1 MMLSIY
7 WIQNNSHFQPNPS
20 LTDCPHQNLM
30 IGSTLFMSSKL
41 GGVEAGE
48 KTNNWALIKRLLRFS
63 WQFRTRC
70 LLVISCQTLILVL
83 TIASVNLAGV
93 AIDFLKV
100 HLTGKGDLIWPLG
113 IEPPAGA
120 EPLNVIFAIGGSIA
134 LFAVLRA
141 VLEYYNELSRSLLI
155 HVDIVLRLRGLVY
168 EKMQQLSFRF
178 FDRNASGT
186 LINRVTSDVQ
196 STRAFIDQVVVQ
208 VFIMTVS
215 LAVYLGYMLSYHV
228 PLTLACLVTTPLLWL
243 VSTWFA
249 KKLRPA
255 YLQNSELM
263 DKMVLNFSESMQG
276 IQMIKGFALEKLRE
290 KDFAAQTTAVRNK
303 RQEIFWL
310 TSNFAPFVGALTQL
324 NLVILLGYGGYL
336 VIQGELPLGTGLV
349 AFAALLQQFSNQ
361 VANLAGVADS
371 IQQSLTGAR
380 RVFEV
385 LDAPV
390 EIHSP
395 ENPSPVDSIKGE
407 IRFENVSFELD
418 PGRKIL
424 ENIDLQVEPG
434 EIIAI
439 AGATGSG
446 KSQLMSLIPRFY
458 DPRHGRILLDGHDL
472 RDLELSIIRRNVGI
486 VFQENFLFS
495 NSIAA
500 NIAFGN
506 PSASLGQIE
515 KAAKI
520 ACAHDFIKAMPNG
533 YDSIL
538 SESGNNLSGGQQQ
551 RLAIARAI
559 LLEPAILLLDDPTAA
574 IDAETEHEIME
585 AIDHAITGRTT
596 FIVAHR
602 LSTLRRADQVIVLD
616 RGRIIQRGNHN
627 ELMEQEGLYR
637 SAVQLQ
643 AIDPESMALIADA
656 KRRQS

>member
-1 MMLSIY
+1 MA
-7 WIQNNSHFQPNPS
+7 
-20 LTDCPHQNLM
+20 
-30 IGSTLFMSSKL
+30 STL
-41 GGVEAGE
+41 GGTDIGQ
-48 KTNNWALIKRLLRFS
+48 KNDNWTLIKRLLRFS

-70 LLVISCQTLILVL
+70 LLVIILQASILAL
-83 TIASVNLAGV
+83 TIGSVNLAGV

-100 HLTGKGDLIWPLG
+100 HLTGEGGMVWPLG
-113 IEPPAGA
+113 IEPPPGA
-120 EPLNVIFAIGGSIA
+120 EPFTVILVIGGCVA
-134 LFAVLRA
+134 LFAILRA

-168 EKMQQLSFRF
+168 EKMQRLSFRF

-196 STRAFIDQVVVQ
+196 ATRAFIDQVVVQ
-208 VFIMTVS
+208 VFIMGVS
-215 LAVYLGYMLSYHV
+215 LLVYLGYMLSYHV
-228 PLTLACLVTTPLLWL
+228 PLTLACLVTTPFLAYA
-243 VSTWFA
+243 STWFA
-249 KKLRPA
+249 RKLRPA
-255 YLQNSELM
+255 YLRNSELM
-263 DKMVLNFSESMQG
+263 DRVVLNFSESMQG

-290 KDFAAQTTAVRNK
+290 KDFEDQTEAVRRK

-310 TSNFAPFVGALTQL
+310 TSNFAPFVGGLTQI

-371 IQQSLTGAR
+371 VQQSLTGAR

-390 EIHSP
+390 EIESP
-395 ENPSPVDSIKGE
+395 PDPEPVETVRGG
-407 IRFENVSFELD
+407 IRFDNVSFGFD
-418 PGRKIL
+418 PDRPIL
-424 ENIDLQVEPG
+424 RNINLEARPG
-434 EIIAI
+434 QIIAI

-446 KSQLMSLIPRFY
+446 KSRLMSLIPRFY
-458 DPRHGRILLDGHDL
+458 DPEEGRILLDGHDL
-472 RDLELSIIRRNVGI
+472 RKIDLEVIRRNVGI

-495 NSIAA
+495 NTIAA

-506 PSASLGQIE
+506 PNATRAQIE
-515 KAAKI
+515 KAARI
-520 ACAHDFIKAMPNG
+520 ACAHDFIQAMPDG

-538 SESGNNLSGGQQQ
+538 GESGDNLSGGQQQ
-551 RLAIARAI
+551 RLAIARAVF
-559 LLEPAILLLDDPTAA
+559 LEPSILLLDDPTAA
-574 IDAETEHEIME
+574 IDAETEHEIMA
-585 AIDHAITGRTT
+585 AIDSAISGRTT

-616 RGRIIQRGNHN
+616 RGRIIQRGHHD
-627 ELMEQEGLYR
+627 ELMRQEGLYR

-656 KRRQS
+656 ERRQP